1 MVGMRRIWEV
11 PIVKFVCLTRIP
23 YFFSLRRDQ
32 SCAGLL
38 VRLVRIAVIGDVG
51 SIWREMLLLLLM
63 LLLLE
68 HWCPI
73 GSVLHGA
80 TVIRSIL
87 HGLLESWVDVIDS
100 LCLSD
105 FDLLPLH
112 KQP

>member
-11 PIVKFVCLTRIP
+11 PIVQFVCLTRIP
-23 YFFSLRRDQ
+23 NFFSLRRYQ

-51 SIWREMLLLLLM
+51 TIWREMLLLLMM
-63 LLLLE
+63 LLLRDY
-68 HWCPI
+68 WCPI

-80 TVIRSIL
+80 TVISSIL

-105 FDLLPLH
+105 FDLLPFH